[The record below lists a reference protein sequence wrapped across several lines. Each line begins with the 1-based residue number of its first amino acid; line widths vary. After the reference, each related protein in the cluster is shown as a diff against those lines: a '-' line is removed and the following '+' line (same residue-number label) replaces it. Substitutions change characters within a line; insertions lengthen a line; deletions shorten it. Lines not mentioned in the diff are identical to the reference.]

1 MKMILRS
8 VLIPMFCLIS
18 STALAQHKANEAKI
32 YIPQNAIKMEAGKII
47 IGKNGTGFQV
57 KEIHSSKQ
65 GFYIYKKDAL
75 IPKVRTK
82 GGRLYGCSKCPELVF
97 RDERVA
103 ELHTWERH
111 RGWAEVTVIR

>member
-18 STALAQHKANEAKI
+18 STAFAQHKANEAKI

-75 IPKVRTK
+75 IPKERTK
-82 GGRLYGCSKCPELVF
+82 GNHLYGCTACPRVF
-97 RDERVA
+97 DTYDEA
-103 ELHTWERH
+103 EVHTWEKH
-111 RGWAEVTVIR
+111 RGFADVRKIR